1 MIPCQ
6 DVIHRLWDYLD
17 AEVTPELAEAIR
29 EHLEV
34 CAGCRAV
41 SEFEQAFLG
50 TVQALVANPPV
61 DDELRSRVLVALQH
75 HGYRGTGA

>member
-1 MIPCQ
+1 MIPCK
-6 DVIHRLWDYLD
+6 DVIHQLWDCLD
-17 AEVTPELAEAIR
+17 AEVTPELAGGIR

-50 TVQALVANPPV
+50 TVQGLVTNPPA
-61 DDELRSRVLVALQH
+61 DDELRSRVVAALQH
-75 HGYRGTGA
+75 HGYRGADA